1 MQKQHNIFSD
11 TSGYAVV
18 EATILFPIIM
28 LIFAGLVFLS
38 VYLPTRAVLQQNTQ
52 YAATAL
58 ATEQSDTWLD
68 FDTKEMKYDWISTP
82 NNVYSAFLAGLFT
95 NDLNSDATTIVT
107 KQEGKSLTSHSGNLK
122 VECEVMNFVVY
133 KEIRVTATRTIPVP
147 VDLSFVKFPREIPIT
162 VSSAAVV
169 LNGDE
174 FVRNMDLAAELV
186 KKYMPERLQF
196 EFDKLGG
203 FLDNVYKFFGV

>member
-1 MQKQHNIFSD
+1 M
-11 TSGYAVV
+11 
-18 EATILFPIIM
+18 
-28 LIFAGLVFLS
+28 
-38 VYLPTRAVLQQNTQ
+38 
-52 YAATAL
+52 
-58 ATEQSDTWLD
+58 
-68 FDTKEMKYDWISTP
+68 
-82 NNVYSAFLAGLFT
+82 
-95 NDLNSDATTIVT
+95 
-107 KQEGKSLTSHSGNLK
+107 
-122 VECEVMNFVVY
+122 
-133 KEIRVTATRTIPVP
+133 P

-203 FLDNVYKFFGV
+203 FLDKVYKFFGV